1 VFAPTFMLT
10 FASVSGVVKDRE
22 EESCGLA
29 LATFGLSPLLGGYL
43 ANVDD
48 DGKGQGG
55 RRF

>member
-1 VFAPTFMLT
+1 MFAPTFMLT